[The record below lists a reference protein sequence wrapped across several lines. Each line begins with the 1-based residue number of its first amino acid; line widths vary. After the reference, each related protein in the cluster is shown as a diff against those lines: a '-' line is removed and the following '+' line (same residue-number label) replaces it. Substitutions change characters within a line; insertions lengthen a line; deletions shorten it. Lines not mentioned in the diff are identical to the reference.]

1 MDTQNKSGKANE
13 NKTHDNWGHRER
25 LRERYMVTE
34 NFDAFAPHEVLEMI
48 LFYIIPQKDTKPI
61 AKELLSAFDN
71 SLENVLNAD
80 IDRLKAI
87 KGIKK
92 EAALF
97 LSLFGSLNRFIQ
109 LNRKDLPEI
118 LNSPDKMIEYVKSRY
133 SNESNEVSKLICLDS
148 NCRVMGCHTI
158 LEGTINFT
166 SLEPR
171 KIMDIVLRS
180 NAPRV
185 ILSHNH
191 PVSDSTPSQND
202 VEATRAIIRM
212 LSQIGVKVLD
222 HIIISPAGETAMS
235 TIPKYMMM
243 FR

>member
-1 MDTQNKSGKANE
+1 MDTQNKSGKAT
-13 NKTHDNWGHRER
+13 KKITHDNWGHRER

-34 NFDAFAPHEVLEMI
+34 NFDAFATHEVLEML

-61 AKELLSAFDN
+61 AKDLLKTFGN
-71 SLENVLNAD
+71 SLEKVLTAD
-80 IDRLKAI
+80 IDRLKMVN
-87 KGIKK
+87 GIKE

-97 LSLFGSLNRFIQ
+97 LSLFGSLHRFME
-109 LNRKDLPEI
+109 LNRKDLPEV
-118 LNSPDKMIEYVKSRY
+118 LDSPDKMIKYIKSKY
-133 SNESNEVSKLICLDS
+133 PNESNEVSKLICLDS
-148 NCRVMGCHTI
+148 NCRVMSCHTV
-158 LEGTINFT
+158 LEGTINYT
-166 SLEPR
+166 SLDPR
-171 KIMDIVLRS
+171 TIMDIVLRS

-202 VEATRAIIRM
+202 VESTRAIIRM

-222 HIIISPAGETAMS
+222 HIIVSPEGATAMS

-243 FR
+243 FK